1 MELDNYGL
9 RIATPNKKAEMYM
22 FVNNCGL
29 MCIVGFVFLQ
39 KKKKTK
45 QFLKFHFLVCCNIN
59 SVWLKEDIWVS
70 VTTTHSLIHDREFW
84 LSNL

>member
-1 MELDNYGL
+1 MVAKKDAYITEMELDNYGL

-39 KKKKTK
+39 KKKKNQTIFK
-45 QFLKFHFLVCCNIN
+45 
-59 SVWLKEDIWVS
+59 VS
-70 VTTTHSLIHDREFW
+70 
-84 LSNL
+84 LSGLL

>member
-39 KKKKTK
+39 KKKKNQTIFK
-45 QFLKFHFLVCCNIN
+45 
-59 SVWLKEDIWVS
+59 VS
-70 VTTTHSLIHDREFW
+70 
-84 LSNL
+84 LSGLL